1 MEFAEKLKD
10 FCGRLKMLKS
20 RVKTEEATKTS
31 MIMPFFSLLGYDVF
45 NPLEF
50 APEYIADV
58 GIKKGEKVDYAI
70 LDKKQNPVILVEA
83 KCCNENLVKHGAQL
97 FRYFSTTPAK
107 FGILTNG
114 ITYQFYTDLTEQNK
128 MDSKPF
134 LVVNLLNLKDGDV
147 SDLQQFQKDIFS
159 VECVLAK
166 AEELNYNDQIR
177 QALLRQLD
185 NPDAEFVSYVITD
198 IYKGRKTQKVIDDF
212 RPIVK
217 KALGQLI
224 NEKINERL
232 QSVLD
237 DENIMITAPAKSA
250 VKSNRNKSTETVP
263 SSVPTI
269 TNEKTESY
277 LIIKAILFES
287 LNGRQL
293 NYKDGELFEIYI
305 GDNVS
310 NWICRIDFNM
320 RRIYINVPSAEKEF
334 MKRQFRDVQDFYFYQ
349 NILCNAVTLLNH
361 LI

>member
-1 MEFAEKLKD
+1 MDFAEKLKE
-10 FCGRLKMLKS
+10 FCGRLKMLKPK
-20 RVKTEEATKTS
+20 VKTEEATKTA

-114 ITYQFYTDLTEQNK
+114 IIYQFYTDLAEQNK
-128 MDSKPF
+128 MDTKPF

-147 SDLQQFQKDIFS
+147 ADLQQFQKNIFS

-177 QALLRQLD
+177 QALLRQIE
-185 NPDAEFVSYVITD
+185 NPDTDFVSYVITD

-217 KALGQLI
+217 RALGQLI

-237 DENIMITAPAKSA
+237 DENITMTQPSKLE
-250 VKSNRNKSTETVP
+250 VKARRNKNAEIA
-263 SSVPTI
+263 PTPTPAI
-269 TNEKTESY
+269 TTEKTESY
-277 LIIKAILFES
+277 LIIKAILFET
-287 LNGRQL
+287 LKGRQL
-293 NYKDGELFEIYI
+293 NYKDDELFEIYI

-310 NWICRIDFNM
+310 NWICRIDFKTS
-320 RRIYINVPSAEKEF
+320 RIYINVPSADKEF
-334 MKRQFRDVQDFYFYQ
+334 VKRQFRDVQDFYFYQ
-349 NILCNAVTLLNH
+349 NILCNAVSLRH
-361 LI
+361 

>member
-1 MEFAEKLKD
+1 MDFAEKLKE
-10 FCGRLKMLKS
+10 FCGRLKILKP
-20 RVKTEEATKTS
+20 RVRTEEATKTS

-70 LDKKQNPVILVEA
+70 LDKKQNPVILIEA

-97 FRYFSTTPAK
+97 FRYFSTSAAK

-114 ITYQFYTDLTEQNK
+114 IIYQFYTDLAEQNK

-147 SDLQQFQKDIFS
+147 ADLQQFQKNIFS

-177 QALLRQLD
+177 QALLRQLE
-185 NPDAEFVSYVITD
+185 NPDTEFVSYIITD

-217 KALGQLI
+217 RALGQLI

-237 DENIMITAPAKSA
+237 DENITITAPAKPV
-250 VKSNRNKSTETVP
+250 VKSNRNKSAESMP
-263 SSVPTI
+263 PTPAI

-277 LIIKAILFES
+277 LIIKAILFEA
-287 LNGRQL
+287 LKGRQL
-293 NYKDGELFEIYI
+293 NYKDNELFEIYI
-305 GDNVS
+305 GDDVS
-310 NWICRIDFNM
+310 NWICRIDFKM
-320 RRIYINVPSAEKEF
+320 SRIYINVPSAEKEF
-334 MKRQFRDVQDFYFYQ
+334 VKRQFRDVQDFYFYQ
-349 NILCNAVTLLNH
+349 NILCNAVTLSK
-361 LI
+361 